1 MLRQTLSQKLLQR
14 LSPQQI
20 MLMKLLQIPTIA
32 LEQRIKQEIEENPTL
47 IEAGTEDGLEE
58 NVEAKNEETK
68 EESEE
73 IGRDDEI
80 DLDYYFQDDE
90 IPAYK
95 LKTNNTSRDDDRP
108 DIPFVSG
115 SSFQDNLY
123 QQLGLTVLTEEEEK
137 IAKFIIGTLDDSGYL
152 NRDIDAI
159 VDDLAFTQNINTTT
173 DKVKEIL
180 HSIQGFDPP
189 GVGARNLKEC
199 LLIQLKRKKDQGN
212 NKIKN
217 AILLLEKAFNEFTHK
232 HYQKIIRKTKL
243 SEQELKEAIEEIL
256 TLNPKP
262 GNSLSDSTRTNHYVI
277 PDFIVRNND
286 GELDLQLNDRHIPDI
301 KVSRKYA
308 RMLDDLSKAKNKKMN
323 KESIQF
329 IKQKMDSA
337 KWFIDAVKQRQI
349 TLYTVMESI
358 VNHQKDFFLTGN
370 RGNLKPMIL
379 KDIAE
384 LVNLDI
390 STISRVANSKYVQT
404 PYGTF
409 LLKEFFSESMT
420 KDDGEEVSTYE
431 IKKILQD
438 FVDAEDKKK
447 PLTDEQLATQLKG
460 KGYKIARRT
469 IAKYREQLGIPVARL
484 RKKL

>member
-1 MLRQTLSQKLLQR
+1 MLKQTLSQKLLQR

-47 IEAGTEDGLEE
+47 IEAGAEDLADE
-58 NVEAKNEETK
+58 NPEIKNEEPK
-68 EESEE
+68 EDTEE
-73 IGRDDEI
+73 AGRDDEI
-80 DLDYYFQDDE
+80 DMDYYFQDDE

-95 LKTNNTSRDDDRP
+95 LKVNNTSRDDDRP

-152 NRDIDAI
+152 NRSIDAI

-173 DKVKEIL
+173 DKVKKIL
-180 HSIQGFDPP
+180 ETIQSFDPP

-199 LLIQLKRKKDQGN
+199 LLIQLKRKN
-212 NKIKN
+212 NQEDINVNN
-217 AILLLEKAFNEFTHK
+217 AILLLEKAFTEFTHK

-243 SEQELKEAIEEIL
+243 SEEELKEAINEIL

-277 PDFIVRNND
+277 PDFIIRNND

-301 KVSRKYA
+301 KVSRKYL
-308 RMLDDLSKAKNKKMN
+308 RMLEDLSKAKNKKMN

-329 IKQKMDSA
+329 IKQKIDSA

-384 LVNLDI
+384 QVNLDI

-420 KDDGEEVSTYE
+420 KEDGEEVSTYE

-438 FVDAEDKKK
+438 LIDMEDKKK
-447 PLTDEQLATQLKG
+447 PWTDEQLAGKLKE